1 MIQIT
6 NISTDAHQKTTV
18 LLADNT
24 SVVIT
29 LDFLPATG
37 RWVASVTRDLFSLK
51 SVALCVHPNL
61 LRSYRQVIPFGLA
74 CVASDGVD
82 PFDIEDFESERIKLY
97 ILDNTN
103 GETDVN
109 RVEAEMYQVGL

>member
-1 MIQIT
+1 MIKIT
-6 NISTDAHQKTTV
+6 NVSNDAHQKTTV

-29 LDFLPATG
+29 LDFLPATQKWAISVS
-37 RWVASVTRDLFSLK
+37 RDTFKASSIR
-51 SVALCVHPNL
+51 LCVHPNI

-82 PFDIEDFESERIKLY
+82 PFDIEDFETERIQLFV
-97 ILDNTN
+97 LDNTN
-103 GETDVN
+103 GETDVVK
-109 RVEAEMYQVGL
+109 VEEDIYQIGL